1 MIAAEETIMAP
12 DMNSEELL
20 PSEKSDIY
28 VIPNPDPDSA
38 VKFLVVP
45 GTFGIPE
52 DGKRIRIRNVT
63 DTLVK
68 VTFKS
73 DIGTGSPIDVP
84 HKVSQPFDL
93 KKAPVGVYEYDVDVH
108 VPGLPPV
115 KAQGGSNPRIVYG

>member
-20 PSEKSDIY
+20 ASEKSDIY
-28 VIPNPDPDSA
+28 VIPNPASPGN
-38 VKFLVVP
+38 FLVVP
-45 GTFGIPE
+45 GTFGVPE

-63 DTLVK
+63 GTLVK

-73 DIGTGSPIDVP
+73 DIGSGSAIDVP
-84 HKVSQPFDL
+84 DKGAKPFIL
-93 KKAPVGVYEYDVDVH
+93 KKAPVGVYDYDVDVH
-108 VPGLPPV
+108 VPGAPPV